1 MYQEERMMA
10 ILHHLKKNRRISV
23 QEICEMFQVSRDTA
37 RRDLVKLS
45 EQNAIIRTRGGAILP
60 VLKKEVDSYKKR
72 VGMKSKVKE
81 KIGRKAAEKI
91 QPHDY
96 VLMDTS
102 TTVQYAAQALDIQN
116 VVVVTNSI
124 DIVDILSYKEGV
136 KLHVLGGTFHPH
148 SRYIYGVS
156 AIRNLQEF
164 RVNKCLMGGGGITED
179 GIFVKDEEDGQVV
192 KEMIACA
199 EQVIVLA
206 DHTKF
211 GKQFFYNVCRL
222 EDIDILITDHLPND
236 WKEFLT
242 KADVEWVVAEG

>member
-1 MYQEERMMA
+1 MYQEERLMA
-10 ILHHLKKNRRISV
+10 ILSHLKKNHRISV

-60 VLKKEVDSYKKR
+60 VLEKEVDSYKKR
-72 VGMKSKVKE
+72 VGQKSKVKE

-91 QPHDY
+91 HPHDH

-102 TTVQYAAQALDIQN
+102 TTVQYAAQALETQN
-116 VVVVTNSI
+116 IVVVTNSI
-124 DIVDILSYKEGV
+124 DIADILSGKDGV
-136 KLHVLGGTFHPH
+136 KLHVLGGIFHPH
-148 SRYIYGVS
+148 SRFIHGVS
-156 AIRNLQEF
+156 AVRQLQEF

-192 KEMIACA
+192 KQMIACS

-211 GKQFFYNVCRL
+211 GKQFFYHVCRL
-222 EDIDILITDHLPND
+222 DDVDMLVTDRVPDN
-236 WKEFLT
+236 WKECLE
-242 KADVEWVVAEG
+242 KADVEWIVVE